1 MKRHWMLALLI
12 SGCLAA
18 CTSVDDNDDKSH
30 GSEKIHVVG
39 FGDSVTAGFC
49 AYTGYGYVD
58 LLVENKNADYPEYKK
73 RDLTHHY
80 GEVVLNNRAISGTT
94 SCNYSAAA
102 IRNAIASESIPD
114 ADQTI
119 VLTTLGGNDL
129 IHDYSC
135 DNPRECSAYCSTY
148 ADAATYAANY
158 KARMKTFFEV
168 FKTELPNT
176 DIFLANI
183 YDPTDGV
190 GDIEN
195 APIPLPPWPDGLQVL
210 TLYNDTIAELAAEDD
225 QVHLVDMHGAMFG
238 HGMHHDDPANPGYD
252 AEDPSYWYCYNL
264 EDPNE
269 RGYHEIRTAFWDR
282 ITQVLSIEK

>member
-1 MKRHWMLALLI
+1 MALLI
-12 SGCLAA
+12 AMAVA
-18 CTSVDDNDDKSH
+18 CAPSQSDDSTKSH
-30 GSEKIHVVG
+30 GSETLHVVG

-58 LLVENKNADYPEYKK
+58 LLVQNKDADYPEYKK

-80 GEVVLNNRAISGTT
+80 GDVILNNRAISGTT
-94 SCNYSAAA
+94 SCDYTASAIRAA
-102 IRNAIASESIPD
+102 IGSESIPD
-114 ADQTI
+114 ADQTV

-135 DNPRECSAYCSTY
+135 NNPHECSAYCSTL
-148 ADAATYAANY
+148 ADAQSYAANY
-158 KARMKTFFEV
+158 KARMKTFFDV

-176 DIFLANI
+176 EIFLANI

-195 APIPLPPWPDGLQVL
+195 APIPLPPWPDGLEVL
-210 TLYNDTIAELAAEDD
+210 ALYNQTISELAAEDEH
-225 QVHLVDMHGAMFG
+225 VHLVDMRAAMFG

-252 AEDPSYWYCYNL
+252 AADPSYWYCYNL

-269 RGYHEIRTAFWDR
+269 RGYHEIRSMFWER
-282 ITQVLSIEK
+282 ISQVLSIEK